1 MRKKIERRLA
11 QAEQRLRS
19 RSPAMHIIHIVG
31 GLPGPIRCASAGGLH
46 WPRAPDEPMEVFE
59 NRVISEANA
68 VRASTVAFGGMC
80 MCAWPDEASFQAY
93 LDGPEFS
100 AVPPEELC

>member
-1 MRKKIERRLA
+1 
-11 QAEQRLRS
+11 
-19 RSPAMHIIHIVG
+19 
-31 GLPGPIRCASAGGLH
+31 
-46 WPRAPDEPMEVFE
+46 MEVFE